1 MIKSNPL
8 AVVLV
13 MALFLSALASSWF
26 SVWWFL
32 GARELQSL
40 EYQFQSM
47 NQVSAAMQSMA
58 NDAIEYGRRNP
69 AIDPLLNRFE
79 LKPKSAAPIV
89 PGTGG
94 QPALKPAR

>member
-13 MALFLSALASSWF
+13 TALFLSALASSWF
-26 SVWWFL
+26 SIWWFL

-47 NQVSAAMQSMA
+47 SQISSAMQSLA
-58 NDAIEYGRRNP
+58 NDAVDYGRRNP
-69 AIDPLLNRFE
+69 AIDPLLNQFD
-79 LKPKSAAPIV
+79 LKPKPAPA
-89 PGTGG
+89 PAT
-94 QPALKPAR
+94 QPAPKPTR

>member
-13 MALFLSALASSWF
+13 TALFLSALISSWA
-26 SVWWFL
+26 SIWWFL

-47 NQVSAAMQSMA
+47 SQISAAMQSLA
-58 NDAIEYGRRNP
+58 NDALEYGRRNP
-69 AIDPLLNRFE
+69 AIDPLLYQFD
-79 LKPKSAAPIV
+79 LKAKAAAP
-89 PGTGG
+89 PSTS
-94 QPALKPAR
+94 PAPKPTR

>member
-13 MALFLSALASSWF
+13 TALFLSALASSWF

-47 NQVSAAMQSMA
+47 SQISAAMQSLA
-58 NDAIEYGRRNP
+58 NDAVDYGRRNP
-69 AIDPLLNRFE
+69 AIDPLLNQFD
-79 LKPKSAAPIV
+79 LKPRPAAP
-89 PGTGG
+89 
-94 QPALKPAR
+94 PATPPAPRPAR

>member
-13 MALFLSALASSWF
+13 TALFLSALASSWF
-26 SVWWFL
+26 SIWWFL

-47 NQVSAAMQSMA
+47 SQISSAMQSLA
-58 NDAIEYGRRNP
+58 NDAVDYGRRNP
-69 AIDPLLNRFE
+69 AIDPLLNQFD
-79 LKPKSAAPIV
+79 LKPKPAPA
-89 PGTGG
+89 
-94 QPALKPAR
+94 PATPPAPKPTR

>member
-13 MALFLSALASSWF
+13 TALFLSALASSWF
-26 SVWWFL
+26 SIWWFL

-47 NQVSAAMQSMA
+47 SQISAAMQSLA
-58 NDAIEYGRRNP
+58 NDAVEYGRRNP
-69 AIDPLLNRFE
+69 AIDPLLNQFD
-79 LKPKSAAPIV
+79 LKPKPAAS
-89 PGTGG
+89 
-94 QPALKPAR
+94 PAPTPAPRPTR